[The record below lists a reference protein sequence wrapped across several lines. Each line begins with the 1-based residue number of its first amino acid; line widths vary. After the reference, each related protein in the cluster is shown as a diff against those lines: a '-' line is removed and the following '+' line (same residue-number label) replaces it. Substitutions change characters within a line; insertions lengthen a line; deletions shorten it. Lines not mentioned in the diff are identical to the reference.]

1 MSGDESSPGSVN
13 PGSVQQPGLGLH
25 GQQEGELLL
34 QEEGRQR
41 QAAAGDP
48 PGPLTRLTVNQARAS
63 ASANNSPEPKPAGE
77 SEDVETQPPQMSDID
92 ALHASLQAAH
102 DAAEAGRVREA
113 KLRDELAASHQKTM
127 EETIKRLEAE
137 KVAIEAANEALR
149 VTASA
154 ANAAKDAAEAAAASA
169 ASGSSVGG
177 GGGMPTDAA
186 KALAKDTSGAGP

>member
-1 MSGDESSPGSVN
+1 
-13 PGSVQQPGLGLH
+13 
-25 GQQEGELLL
+25 
-34 QEEGRQR
+34 
-41 QAAAGDP
+41 
-48 PGPLTRLTVNQARAS
+48 
-63 ASANNSPEPKPAGE
+63 
-77 SEDVETQPPQMSDID
+77 MSDIN

-102 DAAEAGRVREA
+102 DPAEAGRVREA

-149 VTASA
+149 VTDNA
-154 ANAAKDAAEAAAASA
+154 ANAAKDDADAAEAAAASA

-186 KALAKDTSGAGP
+186 KALAKAITKSKKAGP

>member
-1 MSGDESSPGSVN
+1 MMLSRRGGSVR
-13 PGSVQQPGLGLH
+13 PSFVMSL
-25 GQQEGELLL
+25 
-34 QEEGRQR
+34 RQR
-41 QAAAGDP
+41 
-48 PGPLTRLTVNQARAS
+48 
-63 ASANNSPEPKPAGE
+63 
-77 SEDVETQPPQMSDID
+77 M
-92 ALHASLQAAH
+92 
-102 DAAEAGRVREA
+102 
-113 KLRDELAASHQKTM
+113 HQKTM

-177 GGGMPTDAA
+177 GGGVPTDAA

>member
-1 MSGDESSPGSVN
+1 
-13 PGSVQQPGLGLH
+13 
-25 GQQEGELLL
+25 
-34 QEEGRQR
+34 
-41 QAAAGDP
+41 
-48 PGPLTRLTVNQARAS
+48 
-63 ASANNSPEPKPAGE
+63 
-77 SEDVETQPPQMSDID
+77 MSDID
-92 ALHASLQAAH
+92 AFHASLQAAH

-137 KVAIEAANEALR
+137 KVAIEAANEVLR
-149 VTASA
+149 VTANA

>member
-1 MSGDESSPGSVN
+1 
-13 PGSVQQPGLGLH
+13 
-25 GQQEGELLL
+25 
-34 QEEGRQR
+34 
-41 QAAAGDP
+41 
-48 PGPLTRLTVNQARAS
+48 
-63 ASANNSPEPKPAGE
+63 
-77 SEDVETQPPQMSDID
+77 MSDID

-102 DAAEAGRVREA
+102 DAVEAGRIREA

-137 KVAIEAANEALR
+137 KVAIEAANEVLR
-149 VTASA
+149 VTANA
-154 ANAAKDAAEAAAASA
+154 ANAAIAAEAAAASA